1 MRLCTLLTLAFAGQ
15 SLARSVQGTSSPIGP
30 CRLKRQP
37 QTSATSSTISS
48 ASSSSASSS
57 DLSSSSLPSSSS
69 SLWSSSS
76 SSISSLPV
84 SSPAP
89 YATANAF
96 ALAAAS
102 PKFSSSNEGPSASS
116 SDHSSVHAS
125 PSSSSSSSVPPT
137 PTKNPLAVTV
147 AKDGSGQFTDIN
159 EAVHYAQVYSYPT
172 VSVLPGTYTETVVV
186 TGTATL
192 TVIGA
197 TSTSLAR
204 RDSSSSS
211 SDNTDT
217 YANNA
222 VTVLVTSDSSA
233 VAPLSFGTSSSQGTT
248 WHHINFVNSDAASSA
263 GAASLRGFKHGF
275 YGCQFVAA
283 GTIGITGSY
292 SSALLAYSYLE
303 AYDKAIYSYPSLYLF
318 ASTLTVTNN
327 NGLLVYTRGA
337 TYSATGVLYN
347 STVVVDSSAVIAK
360 PGSTNTN
367 VYLGSASSAGSTV
380 LYRNTSLP
388 SIIAASGAHNDATSI
403 QTANRYLEFE
413 TTGTGSYLQ
422 NVAARAGLVTWIT
435 DPVQLAPY
443 ELSSW
448 LANQYPSVA
457 TTSTSW
463 IDPDVVAA
471 ILNNDSEQETEATA
485 VASSTRSASQ
495 SAAPS
500 PSSSAASASA
510 SATSSAADSH
520 TLTVAPTPTA
530 GQYGT
535 VSSALA
541 AVPDDG
547 EAYEIY
553 ILAGTYTEQLTINR
567 TGKVTLRGQTTFPN
581 DFTQNKVV
589 LQFSDGELTSANA
602 DESTPVLNSKKTDG
616 TGLALYNINVT
627 NTYSQTPNTA
637 ALAADFYGTNM
648 AAYGCSFVGFQDT
661 LLVNQGVQVFSNSYV
676 EGSVDFIWGYS
687 KAYFH
692 QCYIATNTGGGSAIT
707 AQNRPSTVWAGGF
720 VFDTCR
726 VTYTSTYETS
736 ELGTT
741 YLGRPWSE
749 YAIVVYMNSYLD
761 EHINAAG
768 WEQWSTTT
776 PNTAGVLFGEF
787 NNSGP
792 SSWTASTA
800 RASFATNLTA
810 SEAADYNLNTFLGDT
825 SSWLDQ
831 TAYDYVPSY
840 ELGASETSASTEPSA
855 IAAVWAHPTSGT
867 TPPAGAVLVSIDGAV
882 EGSYSNLTAAL
893 ASLPSDTS
901 TQIIFMYPGYYVEQ
915 VAAINRGGPT
925 MVQGY
930 TTANPGQTY
939 AGNEVT
945 IAFARGLSV
954 SPTPAGHS
962 DAETAVFTTD
972 SAPIAMYNVDVVNSD
987 NLDGATSNYV
997 TLAASIASTHTGF
1010 YGCAFIGWQ
1019 DTLLTASK
1027 TGYQYYESCYIE
1039 GAIDFIWGYS
1049 AAYFKGCTIGAKHK
1063 SSCFTAQS
1071 RADAAAV
1078 GGYVFDQC
1086 FFTAADN
1093 ATVDLTQSVYL
1104 GRPYSEYARVIVKN
1118 SYLDDTIAPAGWK
1131 VWSTSSPN
1139 TDYITFAE
1147 FNNSGPGDWQNNI
1160 AAREAFQNA
1169 TLLTSDTYPLAS
1181 VMDSTTWIDMTYWDS
1196 IVTPGPATTTTT
1208 TTTTTWVYNG
1218 TVAPADAYIVSQT
1231 AIEGVTTYNTIQGAL
1246 DAMPATS
1253 SKSSVATVFIY
1264 PGTYTEQLVVNRTG
1278 TTIFLGYSEDP
1289 SDWSANTVTVS
1300 YNYGVD
1306 TQSDESNSD
1315 SATVYATGNYFQA
1328 VNINFANTY
1337 GTAKN
1342 YASLGFAVKSSKYA
1356 GLYGCQVSGN
1366 QDALLINGYF
1376 FSYNTRVIGNV
1387 DMIWGS
1393 GAGYLLSSTIA
1404 PNEDG
1409 INLTADKRSTN
1420 TTAGGLVFDQ
1430 CTVAPVDANGNA
1442 VSTYT
1447 DISLGR
1453 PWNSYARVAYV
1464 ECDLPSCIE
1473 AAGWNE
1479 WSSSSP
1485 NTDGVIFGEY
1495 ENTGNGADTS
1505 GRASFATQLTADEA
1519 VQFQLAEFFSTT
1531 TWINMSLVDVTPFA
1545 VSSSVPVSVE
1555 STTTSFFTVTDI
1567 ISKTTTDK
1575 ETSTLTVPALTTTK
1589 TVGVVTTTNAA
1600 TTITPS
1606 TTSTKTTTEKT
1617 TTTSTTTLVAPDS
1630 TTTHTTTMVVNG
1642 ATTVTPATT
1651 LVTKTSTS
1659 KATGSATTTK
1669 TTTLKVTTVSTTTT
1683 ANVEVTSTKW
1693 TTTTDTLGSTTT
1705 SVATKTPDSVKVTT
1719 TTTIVVGTGGTTT
1732 TTSTAKATI
1741 VTVTTTSVKTTTVKA
1756 TATVC
1761 IADKRRR
1768 NTNFVDSDGSGRSGP
1783 AMAHEIL
1790 RRAEEERELESELE
1804 RRAQLDLTAT
1814 STRTTVAT
1822 LTTTVATKTTML
1834 KASTVTTEV
1843 VESTK
1848 TTGKTSTVKPTTVTT
1863 TVLSV
1868 STKSTTVTLPA
1879 IETDTVWTTR
1889 TTTTGKA
1896 TTLQPSTTTSV
1907 LTVTTSTKTTTVTVT
1922 DNPPTPTVTV
1932 TTTKTSSLKTTTT
1945 AVTTKTTS
1953 KNSTVKTTMTLPTST
1968 VTSTKTTTSTD
1979 KPSVTV
1985 TITSQSTK
1993 TTTKTVTTTTTT
2005 TQ

>member
-1 MRLCTLLTLAFAGQ
+1 M
-15 SLARSVQGTSSPIGP
+15 
-30 CRLKRQP
+30 
-37 QTSATSSTISS
+37 
-48 ASSSSASSS
+48 
-57 DLSSSSLPSSSS
+57 
-69 SLWSSSS
+69 
-76 SSISSLPV
+76 
-84 SSPAP
+84 
-89 YATANAF
+89 
-96 ALAAAS
+96 
-102 PKFSSSNEGPSASS
+102 
-116 SDHSSVHAS
+116 
-125 PSSSSSSSVPPT
+125 
-137 PTKNPLAVTV
+137 TV

-159 EAVHYAQVYSYPT
+159 DAVHYAQVYSYPT

-186 TGTATL
+186 TGTATV

-204 RDSSSSS
+204 RDRSSSSA
-211 SDNTDT
+211 DT

-222 VTVLVTSDSSA
+222 VTVLVTSNSSA
-233 VAPLSFGTSSSQGTT
+233 TAPVSFGTSSSQGTT
-248 WHHINFVNSDAASSA
+248 WHHINFVNSDTASTA
-263 GAASLRGFKHGF
+263 GAASLRGFQHGF

-283 GTIGITGSY
+283 GAVGITGSY

-327 NGLLVYTRGA
+327 NGLLAYTRGA
-337 TYSATGVLYN
+337 TYSVTGVLYN
-347 STVVVDSSAVIAK
+347 STVVVDSSAVIQK
-360 PGSTNTN
+360 TGSTNTN
-367 VYLGSASSAGSTV
+367 VYIGSASSAGSTV

-388 SIIAASGAHNDATSI
+388 SIIAAAGAHNDATSI
-403 QTANRYLEFE
+403 QAANRYLEFE
-413 TTGTGSYLQ
+413 TTGAGSYPQ
-422 NVAARAGLVTWIT
+422 HVAARAGLVTWIT

-443 ELSSW
+443 KLSGW

-463 IDPDVVAA
+463 IDPDVLAA
-471 ILNNDSEQETEATA
+471 ILGNDSEQEAEATA
-485 VASSTRSASQ
+485 VSSSTL
-495 SAAPS
+495 
-500 PSSSAASASA
+500 SSSSSIPSATSASA
-510 SATSSAADSH
+510 SATSSADSH
-520 TLTVAPTPTA
+520 TLTVAATPTA

-541 AVPDDG
+541 VVPNDG
-547 EAYEIY
+547 AAYEIY

-567 TGKVTLRGQTTFPN
+567 IGKVTLRGQTTFPN
-581 DFTQNKVV
+581 DFTQNRVV
-589 LQFSDGELTSANA
+589 IEFSDGELTSANA
-602 DESTPVLNSKKTDG
+602 DESTPVLSSKKTDG
-616 TGLALYNINVT
+616 SGLALYNVNFT
-627 NTYSQTPNTA
+627 NTYPQTSNTA

-661 LLVNQGVQVFSNSYV
+661 VLANQGVQVFSNSYL

-692 QCYIATNTGGGSAIT
+692 QCYIASNTGGGSAIT
-707 AQNRPSTVWAGGF
+707 AQNRPTTAWAGGF

-726 VTYTSTYETS
+726 VTYTSTYSTS
-736 ELGTT
+736 KLGTT
-741 YLGRPWSE
+741 YLGRPWSQ

-761 EHINAAG
+761 QHISAAG
-768 WEQWSTTT
+768 WEQWSTSS
-776 PNTAGVLFGEF
+776 PNTVGVLFGEF

-792 SSWTASTA
+792 GSWTASTV

-810 SEAADYNLNTFLGDT
+810 SQAASYKLNTFLGDT
-825 SSWLDQ
+825 RGWLDQ

-840 ELGASETSASTEPSA
+840 ALGASDTTASTEPSA
-855 IAAVWAHPTSGT
+855 SATAVVWAHPTSGT
-867 TPPAGAVLVSIDGAV
+867 TPPAGAVLVATDGAV
-882 EGSYSNLTAAL
+882 KGSYSNLTAAL

-915 VAAINRGGPT
+915 VPAINRGGPT
-925 MVQGY
+925 MIQGY

-939 AGNEVT
+939 SGNEVT

-954 SPTPAGHS
+954 SPTPVGHS

-972 SAPIAMYNVDVVNSD
+972 SSPIAIYNVDMVNSD

-1049 AAYFKGCTIGAKHK
+1049 AAYFKGCTIGAKRK
-1063 SSCFTAQS
+1063 SSCITAQS
-1071 RADAAAV
+1071 RADSSAI

-1086 FFTAADN
+1086 FLTSAAN
-1093 ATVDLTQSVYL
+1093 ATIDLTQSVYL
-1104 GRPYSEYARVIVKN
+1104 GRPYSAYARVIVKN

-1131 VWSTSSPN
+1131 VWSTTSPN

-1147 FNNSGPGDWQNNI
+1147 FNNSGPGDWQNNV

-1196 IVTPGPATTTTT
+1196 IVTPGPAITTTPTSGT
-1208 TTTTTWVYNG
+1208 NNTTTWVYNG
-1218 TVAPADAYIVSQT
+1218 TIAPAGAYIVSQT
-1231 AIEGVTTYNTIQGAL
+1231 AIDGVNTYNTIQAAL
-1246 DAMPATS
+1246 DAMPAIS
-1253 SKSSVATVFIY
+1253 SKSSIVTVFIY

-1289 SDWSANTVTVS
+1289 SDWSANKVTIS

-1306 TQSDESNSD
+1306 TQADESNSD

-1337 GTAKN
+1337 GTTKN

-1376 FSYNTRVIGNV
+1376 FSYNSRVIGNI

-1420 TTAGGLVFDQ
+1420 TTAGGFVFDQ
-1430 CTVAPVDANGNA
+1430 CTVTPVDLNGNA
-1442 VSTYT
+1442 VSTYS

-1453 PWNSYARVAYV
+1453 PWNSYARVAYI
-1464 ECDLPSCIE
+1464 ECYLPSCIE
-1473 AAGWNE
+1473 SAGWNQ

-1485 NTDGVIFGEY
+1485 NTDGVLFGEY
-1495 ENTGNGADTS
+1495 DNTGAGADTS
-1505 GRASFATQLTADEA
+1505 ARASFATQLTVDEA
-1519 VQFQLAEFFSTT
+1519 IQFQLANFFATT
-1531 TWINMSLVDVTPFA
+1531 TWINMSLVETTPFT
-1545 VSSSVPVSVE
+1545 VSSSVSVSPSVPVSVE
-1555 STTTSFFTVTDI
+1555 STTTSFFTFTDI
-1567 ISKTTTDK
+1567 VSKTTMEK
-1575 ETSTLTVPALTTTK
+1575 ETATLTVPALTTTK
-1589 TVGVVTTTNAA
+1589 TVGIVTTTNGA
-1600 TTITPS
+1600 TTIMPS
-1606 TTSTKTTTEKT
+1606 TTSTKTTTQKT
-1617 TTTSTTTLVAPDS
+1617 TTTSVATLVAPDL
-1630 TTTHTTTMVVNG
+1630 TTTHTTTVLVNG

-1651 LVTKTSTS
+1651 LVTKTSTK
-1659 KATGSATTTK
+1659 KATGSVTTTE
-1669 TTTLKVTTVSTTTT
+1669 TTTAKVITVSTTTT
-1683 ANVEVTSTKW
+1683 MDVEVTSTKW

-1705 SVATKTPDSVKVTT
+1705 SIASKTPGSVKVTT
-1719 TTTIVVGTGGTTT
+1719 TTTVVVGTGGTTT
-1732 TTSTAKATI
+1732 TTSTAKATTI
-1741 VTVTTTSVKTTTVKA
+1741 TVTTTSVKTVTAKA
-1756 TATVC
+1756 TTTVC
-1761 IADKRRR
+1761 IATKRRR
-1768 NTNFVDSDGSGRSGP
+1768 DIVDGDWFGRSGP
-1783 AMAHEIL
+1783 AMAHEMV
-1790 RRAEEERELESELE
+1790 RREDEGELQP
-1804 RRAQLDLTAT
+1804 RAQLDITT
-1814 STRTTVAT
+1814 TNTRTTVAT
-1822 LTTTVATKTTML
+1822 LTTTVAVKTTTL
-1834 KASTVTTEV
+1834 KESTVTTEV
-1843 VESTK
+1843 VDSTK
-1848 TTGKTSTVKPTTVTT
+1848 ITGKTSTIKPTTVTT

-1879 IETDTVWTTR
+1879 SGTDTIWTTR

-1896 TTLQPSTTTSV
+1896 STLQESTTTSV
-1907 LTVTTSTKTTTVTVT
+1907 LTVTTSTKTTTVTET
-1922 DNPPTPTVTV
+1922 DKPATPTVTV
-1932 TTTKTSSLKTTTT
+1932 TTIKTSSLKTTTT

-1953 KNSTVKTTMTLPTST
+1953 KNSTLKTTTTLPTPT
-1968 VTSTKTTTSTD
+1968 VTSTKTTTSTN

-1985 TITSQSTK
+1985 TVISQSTK
-1993 TTTKTVTTTTTT
+1993 TTTTTVKTTTTT
-2005 TQ
+2005 TQWSTKTNC

>member
-1 MRLCTLLTLAFAGQ
+1 MRLCALLALAFAGQ
-15 SLARSVQGTSSPIGP
+15 GLAQSMQ
-30 CRLKRQP
+30 
-37 QTSATSSTISS
+37 
-48 ASSSSASSS
+48 ASSS
-57 DLSSSSLPSSSS
+57 DLSS
-69 SLWSSSS
+69 
-76 SSISSLPV
+76 
-84 SSPAP
+84 
-89 YATANAF
+89 
-96 ALAAAS
+96 
-102 PKFSSSNEGPSASS
+102 G
-116 SDHSSVHAS
+116 HAS
-125 PSSSSSSSVPPT
+125 PSSAYPLTSQSASLISSSSASPT

-159 EAVHYAQVYSYPT
+159 DAVHYAQVYSYPT

-204 RDSSSSS
+204 RDSGSSGSA
-211 SDNTDT
+211 DT
-217 YANNA
+217 YTKNA
-222 VTVLVTSDSSA
+222 VTILVTSDSSA

-327 NGLLVYTRGA
+327 NGLLAYTRGA

-347 STVVVDSSAVIAK
+347 STVVVDSSAVIQK

-388 SIIAASGAHNDATSI
+388 SIIAEAGAHNDATSI
-403 QTANRYLEFE
+403 QAANRYLEFE
-413 TTGTGSYLQ
+413 TTGAGSYLQ
-422 NVAARAGLVTWIT
+422 HAAARAGLVTWIT
-435 DPVQLAPY
+435 DPTQLVPY

-463 IDPDVVAA
+463 IDPDVLAA
-471 ILNNDSEQETEATA
+471 ILGNDSEQEAEATA
-485 VASSTRSASQ
+485 VSSSTSAS
-495 SAAPS
+495 PS
-500 PSSSAASASA
+500 PSPSSLLPSSAASASA
-510 SATSSAADSH
+510 SATSSSADSH

-541 AVPDDG
+541 AVPNDG
-547 EAYEIY
+547 AAYEIY
-553 ILAGTYTEQLTINR
+553 ILAGTYTEQLTTNR
-567 TGKVTLRGQTTFPN
+567 AGKVTLRGQTTFPN
-581 DFTQNKVV
+581 DFTQNTVV
-589 LQFSDGELTSANA
+589 IQFSDGELTSANE
-602 DESTPVLNSKKTDG
+602 DESTPVLYSKKTDG
-616 TGLALYNINVT
+616 SGLALYNINFT
-627 NTYSQTPNTA
+627 NTYPQTSNTA

-648 AAYGCSFVGFQDT
+648 AAYGCAFVGFQDT

-707 AQNRPSTVWAGGF
+707 AQNRPTTAWAGGF

-726 VTYTSTYETS
+726 VTYTSTYSTS
-736 ELGTT
+736 QLGTT
-741 YLGRPWSE
+741 YLGRPWSQ

-761 EHINAAG
+761 QHINAAG
-768 WEQWSTTT
+768 WEQWSTSS

-810 SEAADYNLNTFLGDT
+810 SQAESYSLNTFLGDT

-840 ELGASETSASTEPSA
+840 ALGASDTSASTEPSA
-855 IAAVWAHPTSGT
+855 SASATAAVWAHPTSGT
-867 TPPAGAVLVSIDGAV
+867 TPPAGAVLVSTDGAV

-915 VAAINRGGPT
+915 VPAINRGGPT
-925 MVQGY
+925 MIQGY
-930 TTANPGQTY
+930 TTASPGQTY
-939 AGNEVT
+939 SGNEVT

-954 SPTPAGHS
+954 SPTPVGHS

-1071 RADAAAV
+1071 RADASAV

-1086 FFTAADN
+1086 FFTTAAN

-1147 FNNSGPGDWQNNI
+1147 FNNSGPGDWQNNV

-1169 TLLTSDTYPLAS
+1169 TLLTSDTYPLS
-1181 VMDSTTWIDMTYWDS
+1181 SMMDSTTWIDMTYWDS
-1196 IVTPGPATTTTT
+1196 IVTPGPATTTGTNN
-1208 TTTTTWVYNG
+1208 TTTTWVYNG
-1218 TVAPADAYIVSQT
+1218 TVAPAGAYIVSQT
-1231 AIEGVTTYNTIQGAL
+1231 AIDGVTTYNTIQAAL

-1253 SKSSVATVFIY
+1253 SKSSVVTVFIY

-1289 SDWSANTVTVS
+1289 SDWSANTVTIS
-1300 YNYGVD
+1300 YSHGVD
-1306 TQSDESNSD
+1306 TGADESNSD

-1337 GTAKN
+1337 GTTKN

-1393 GAGYLLSSTIA
+1393 GAGYLLFSTIA

-1420 TTAGGLVFDQ
+1420 TTAGGIVFDQ
-1430 CTVAPVDANGNA
+1430 CTVAPVDGNGNA

-1453 PWNSYARVAYV
+1453 PWNSYARVAFI

-1473 AAGWNE
+1473 PAGWNQ

-1485 NTDGVIFGEY
+1485 NTDGVMFGEY
-1495 ENTGNGADTS
+1495 ENTGAGADTS
-1505 GRASFATQLTADEA
+1505 ARASFATQLTADEA
-1519 VQFQLAEFFSTT
+1519 VQFQLADFFATT
-1531 TWINMSLVDVTPFA
+1531 TWINMSLVGTAPFSVGA
-1545 VSSSVPVSVE
+1545 LAPVSSSAAVSVE

-1567 ISKTTTDK
+1567 VSKTTTDK
-1575 ETSTLTVPALTTTK
+1575 ETSTLTVSALTTTK
-1589 TVGVVTTTNAA
+1589 TVGVVTTTNGA

-1606 TTSTKTTTEKT
+1606 TTSTTTTTKKT
-1617 TTTSTTTLVAPDS
+1617 TTTSTIKLAAPDS
-1630 TTTHTTTMVVNG
+1630 TTTRTTTVVVNG

-1659 KATGSATTTK
+1659 KATGSDTITK
-1669 TTTLKVTTVSTTTT
+1669 TTTAKVTTVSTTTT
-1683 ANVEVTSTKW
+1683 VDVEVTSTKW
-1693 TTTTDTLGSTTT
+1693 TTTTDTLGTTTT
-1705 SVATKTPDSVKVTT
+1705 SVATKTPGSVKVTT
-1719 TTTIVVGTGGTTT
+1719 TTTVVVGTGGTTT
-1732 TTSTAKATI
+1732 TTSTAKATT
-1741 VTVTTTSVKTTTVKA
+1741 VTVTTTSVKTTTAKA
-1756 TATVC
+1756 TTTLC
-1761 IADKRRR
+1761 IAEKERR
-1768 NTNFVDSDGSGRSGP
+1768 NINIVDSDGFGRSGP
-1783 AMAHEIL
+1783 VMAHEIV
-1790 RRAEEERELESELE
+1790 RRAEEADELE
-1804 RRAQLDLTAT
+1804 RRAQLDLTTT
-1814 STRTTVAT
+1814 STQTTVAT
-1822 LTTTVATKTTML
+1822 LTTTVATKTTTL

-1843 VESTK
+1843 VDSTK
-1848 TTGKTSTVKPTTVTT
+1848 TTGKTSTLKPTTVTT

-1868 STKSTTVTLPA
+1868 STKSTTTTLPA
-1879 IETDTVWTTR
+1879 SETDTIWTTD

-1907 LTVTTSTKTTTVTVT
+1907 LTVTTSTKTTTVTET
-1922 DNPPTPTVTV
+1922 DHPATPTVTV
-1932 TTTKTSSLKTTTT
+1932 TATKTSSLKTTTT

-1953 KNSTVKTTMTLPTST
+1953 KNSTVKTTTTVPTST
-1968 VTSTKTTTSTD
+1968 VTSTKTMTSTN

-1993 TTTKTVTTTTTT
+1993 TTTTTVTTTTTT
-2005 TQ
+2005 TQWSTKTKC